1 MNHGRPDSNARHVG
15 DLGNIV
21 SMKST
26 GTTNIFVV
34 DKAISLLGGNF
45 SSILDRSIV
54 IHEQP
59 DNFAGS
65 SGNAGPRI
73 SCGVIGEGVSNNGLD
88 IKLVLLIFFLFQD
101 FQISNFSSRIKSR
114 MSFGLY
120 ISKRGCNG
128 RRFCNQATVRS
139 KVY

>member
-1 MNHGRPDSNARHVG
+1 MDHGRPDSSTRHVG

-21 SMKST
+21 STKST

-34 DKAISLLGGNF
+34 DKAISLLEGNV

-73 SCGVIGEGVSNNGLD
+73 SCGVIGEGVYNNSLD
-88 IKLVLLIFFLFQD
+88 ITKVFVLFKD
-101 FQISNFSSRIKSR
+101 FQLSNFSSCIKSR
-114 MSFGLY
+114 MSLGLH
-120 ISKRGCNG
+120 ISKRRCSG

-139 KVY
+139 NAY

>member
-73 SCGVIGEGVSNNGLD
+73 SCGVIGEGVYNNSLD
-88 IKLVLLIFFLFQD
+88 MILVLLK
-101 FQISNFSSRIKSR
+101 FS
-114 MSFGLY
+114 
-120 ISKRGCNG
+120 
-128 RRFCNQATVRS
+128 V
-139 KVY
+139 

>member
-34 DKAISLLGGNF
+34 DKAISLLEGNF

-73 SCGVIGEGVSNNGLD
+73 SCGVIGEGVYNNSLD
-88 IKLVLLIFFLFQD
+88 MILVLLKFSVQRF
-101 FQISNFSSRIKSR
+101 SN
-114 MSFGLY
+114 
-120 ISKRGCNG
+120 N
-128 RRFCNQATVRS
+128 
-139 KVY
+139 

>member
-1 MNHGRPDSNARHVG
+1 MNIN
-15 DLGNIV
+15 
-21 SMKST
+21 
-26 GTTNIFVV
+26 VV
-34 DKAISLLGGNF
+34 DKAISLLDGNVY
-45 SSILDRSIV
+45 SILDRSIV

-59 DNFAGS
+59 DNFVGS

-73 SCGVIGEGVSNNGLD
+73 SCGVIGEGGSNNGLD
-88 IKLVLLIFFLFQD
+88 IKLVLLMFQD

>member
-1 MNHGRPDSNARHVG
+1 MDHGKPESSKRHVG

-21 SMKST
+21 STKST
-26 GTTNIFVV
+26 GITHIIVV
-34 DKAISLLGGNF
+34 DKAISLLEGNV

-73 SCGVIGEGVSNNGLD
+73 SCGVIGEGVYNNSLD
-88 IKLVLLIFFLFQD
+88 MTLVLFILLKN

-114 MSFGLY
+114 MSVGLH
-120 ISKRGCNG
+120 ISKGGCNG

>member
-1 MNHGRPDSNARHVG
+1 MDHGRPDSSTRHVG

-21 SMKST
+21 STKSA
-26 GTTNIFVV
+26 GITNIIVV
-34 DKAISLLGGNF
+34 DKAISLLEGNV

-73 SCGVIGEGVSNNGLD
+73 SCGVIGEGVFNNSLD
-88 IKLVLLIFFLFQD
+88 MTLVLFLFED
-101 FQISNFSSRIKSR
+101 FQIRNYSSRIKSR
-114 MSFGLY
+114 MSVGLH

>member
-1 MNHGRPDSNARHVG
+1 MDHGRPDSSTRHVG

-21 SMKST
+21 STKST
-26 GTTNIFVV
+26 GITNIIVV
-34 DKAISLLGGNF
+34 DKAISLLEGNV

-73 SCGVIGEGVSNNGLD
+73 SCGVIGEGVYNNSLD
-88 IKLVLLIFFLFQD
+88 MILVLLNVFLHLC
-101 FQISNFSSRIKSR
+101 S
-114 MSFGLY
+114 
-120 ISKRGCNG
+120 
-128 RRFCNQATVRS
+128 V
-139 KVY
+139 

>member
-34 DKAISLLGGNF
+34 DKAISLLEGNF

-73 SCGVIGEGVSNNGLD
+73 SCGVIGEGVSNNSLD
-88 IKLVLLIFFLFQD
+88 MILVLFMFVLFKD
-101 FQISNFSSRIKSR
+101 FQITNFSSRIKSR
-114 MSFGLY
+114 MSVGLR

-139 KVY
+139 NVY

>member
-1 MNHGRPDSNARHVG
+1 MNHGRPDSNTRHVG

-21 SMKST
+21 STKST

-34 DKAISLLGGNF
+34 DKAISLLEGNV

-73 SCGVIGEGVSNNGLD
+73 SCGVIGEGVYNNSLD
-88 IKLVLLIFFLFQD
+88 MILVLLLLLLLSIY
-101 FQISNFSSRIKSR
+101 IYSR
-114 MSFGLY
+114 SFT
-120 ISKRGCNG
+120 
-128 RRFCNQATVRS
+128 F
-139 KVY
+139 

>member
-1 MNHGRPDSNARHVG
+1 MDHGRPDSSTRHVG

-21 SMKST
+21 STKST

-34 DKAISLLGGNF
+34 DKAISLLEGNV

-73 SCGVIGEGVSNNGLD
+73 SCGVIGEGVYNNSLD
-88 IKLVLLIFFLFQD
+88 ITLVSLFCLKIF
-101 FQISNFSSRIKSR
+101 N
-114 MSFGLY
+114 
-120 ISKRGCNG
+120 
-128 RRFCNQATVRS
+128 
-139 KVY
+139 